1 MCEGPDLDRDSNPS
15 IDAAGMSHDHFRPNC
30 SCGLS
35 FTEFIFTFGYIPA
48 FFHIGTGV
56 IQMSDKEEKEPV
68 SLEEEVFKAL
78 DHQKRRDILRNI
90 GEKEGVT
97 FTEIMNA
104 GKIPDSPTLSYH
116 LRSLAPFVEQRHGGY
131 RLTPMGKDA
140 YSLLLRS
147 TAYDK
152 LAMFQKKRYEATLA
166 NLVLWVAAIAA
177 AAYLEV
183 STEFTL
189 MVMPPLAFVAT
200 MITYQLFDEVR

>member
-1 MCEGPDLDRDSNPS
+1 
-15 IDAAGMSHDHFRPNC
+15 
-30 SCGLS
+30 
-35 FTEFIFTFGYIPA
+35 
-48 FFHIGTGV
+48 
-56 IQMSDKEEKEPV
+56 MSDKEEKEPV

-116 LRSLAPFVEQRHGGY
+116 LRSLAPFVEQKHGGY

-183 STEFTL
+183 SAEFTL